1 MTKLSRLLMAST
13 VLSGIAGIGAAHAAN
28 GVALPSLNASE
39 MPANIILA
47 QAPDPDPRNRAQQ
60 QRRDERQQ
68 QRQDNR
74 PDNRQN
80 NQQDNRQNRQTPP
93 PAATRQTPPPAANR
107 EVPPPAPGR
116 DRNQNPQGAQPRN
129 VDRNPNVDNRN
140 ANPNTDN
147 RTPAATT
154 TQDRGNQ
161 NRDLNRNQN
170 PNQTRDGNRNPNQT
184 GDGNRNQ
191 NQRGDGNR
199 DQIQTRDR
207 QNPDNRDPS
216 ATPTQ
221 DRGNQNQNQNRDQIQ
236 TRDRQNID
244 TRDPSATTR
253 QGDDP
258 RRGGADDPRRGGAN
272 DRQAPVTRSGNPA
285 PTADSARPIQSEG
298 KGKGV
303 SVRSSSG
310 QDIRSVDQLRNERRE
325 VRDGNRTV
333 IREPDRTIIRE
344 GNRTIIR
351 HDETTRFRIGARDV
365 RVERVGNDSRT
376 VIFRPGG
383 ERVVTLVDRNGFLLR
398 RSRILPNGREI
409 IIINN
414 RPRVGGFFVVLPP
427 PRIRIPRDRYI
438 VAYRDAPP
446 ALIYETLTAP
456 PVDII
461 ERPYTLDEVR
471 YSPTVRDRMP
481 RVDLNALNF
490 EFGSWELA
498 PDQVDKLGPIA
509 EAMKRVIDQDPQA
522 VFLIEG
528 HTDAVGDDQDNLS
541 LSDRRA
547 ESVAVALTEQFGVP
561 AENLTTQG
569 YGEQQLVEQT
579 DGPSEANRRVTVR
592 NIGPLLA
599 GRGDPGGNRPQG
611 EPIPQ

>member
-28 GVALPSLNASE
+28 GVALPSLNESG
-39 MPANIILA
+39 MPAKIILA
-47 QAPDPDPRNRAQQ
+47 QAPDPDPRKPAQQ
-60 QRRDERQQ
+60 QRRDDRQQ
-68 QRQDNR
+68 QRQQDNR
-74 PDNRQN
+74 KPDNRQN
-80 NQQDNRQNRQTPP
+80 NQPP
-93 PAATRQTPPPAANR
+93 PAANRPAPPPPAANRAPPPPAANR
-107 EVPPPAPGR
+107 EVPPPAAAR
-116 DRNQNPQGAQPRN
+116 DRNPNPQGAQPRN
-129 VDRNPNVDNRN
+129 PDRNPNADNRN
-140 ANPNTDN
+140 ANPNTGN
-147 RTPAATT
+147 RTTSPAAPPTPPPAATT

-170 PNQTRDGNRNPNQT
+170 PNQTRDGDRNNP
-184 GDGNRNQ
+184 

-199 DQIQTRDR
+199 NPNQPRDG
-207 QNPDNRDPS
+207 
-216 ATPTQ
+216 
-221 DRGNQNQNQNRDQIQ
+221 RGNPNQVGDGNRNPNQPRDG
-236 TRDRQNID
+236 QNID
-244 TRDPSATTR
+244 KRDPSATTR
-253 QGDDP
+253 QGDDT
-258 RRGGADDPRRGGAN
+258 RRGGAN

-285 PTADSARPIQSEG
+285 PTADNARPIQSEG
-298 KGKGV
+298 KGRGV

-310 QDIRSVDQLRNERRE
+310 QDIRRVDDLKNERR
-325 VRDGNRTV
+325 VQKDGNRTV

-351 HDETTRFRIGARDV
+351 HDETTRFRVGARDV

-383 ERVVTLVDRNGFLLR
+383 ERIISVTDRNGFLLR

-409 IIINN
+409 VIINN

-456 PVDII
+456 PVEVI
-461 ERPYTLDEVR
+461 ERPFTLDEVR

-481 RVDLNALNF
+481 RIDLNALNF

-498 PDQVDKLGPIA
+498 PDQVDKLEPIA
-509 EAMKRVIDQDPQA
+509 EAMKRAIEQDPQA

-599 GRGDPGGNRPQG
+599 GRGDQGGNPPQG